1 MLARKAIPNKKQR
14 KNTLWKS
21 QFMPEVR
28 VVNVSKKFG
37 KITAVDNVSV
47 TIQDK
52 EYFSLLG
59 PSGCGKTTLLR
70 LIAGLIEPDSGD
82 IYIGGKLVNDVPP
95 EDRDIGF
102 VFQTFAL
109 FPHMTAWTNVTY
121 GPKVKGFDMKEATTI
136 GHEVLEMV
144 KLHERLDA
152 YPSELSGGMMQ
163 RVAVA
168 RALAAGA
175 RLLLMDEPLGQLD
188 AKVRNAIRYDIR
200 RMATDLGLTGIHVTH
215 DQSEAMAISDRIAV
229 MRKGKIL
236 QVGTPQELY
245 MKPDSIFV
253 AHFIGE
259 SNFLEGYVSKKTH
272 EKAIVE
278 LREGAQIEA
287 VNGETVEGK
296 KVVLSIR
303 PETLILEEGLEEGTN
318 VVMGTV
324 GRVTFEG
331 PNMRYEIKLANDE
344 LIVVI
349 KSSLSGDW
357 LNMGQK
363 VKVFFPVE
371 NTHVFPYPGN
381 GLKEET
387 SVG

>member
-1 MLARKAIPNKKQR
+1 
-14 KNTLWKS
+14 
-21 QFMPEVR
+21 MPEVR
-28 VVNVSKKFG
+28 VVNLTKKFG
-37 KITAVDNVSV
+37 NIVAIDNVSL
-47 TIQDK
+47 TIKDQ

-70 LIAGLIEPDSGD
+70 LIAGLIEPDSGE
-82 IYIGGKLVNDVPP
+82 IYIGNREVTDVPP

-109 FPHMTAWTNVTY
+109 FPHMTAWDNVTY
-121 GPKVKGFDMKEATTI
+121 GPKVKGFDMKEATTV

-175 RLLLMDEPLGQLD
+175 QLLLMDEALGQLD
-188 AKVRNAIRYDIR
+188 AKVRTEIRYEIR
-200 RMATDLGLTGIHVTH
+200 RMAKDLKLTGIHVTH

-245 MKPDSIFV
+245 MHPESIFV

-259 SNFLEGYVSKKTH
+259 SNFLEGYVTEKTA
-272 EKAIVE
+272 EGNIVIE
-278 LREGAQIEA
+278 LREGTKVEA
-287 VNGETVEGK
+287 LNGSFSQDNH
-296 KVVLSIR
+296 VVLSMR
-303 PETLILEEGLEEGTN
+303 PETLIVEPGLQEGSN
-318 VVMGTV
+318 VISGTV
-324 GRVTFEG
+324 DRITFEG
-331 PNMRYEIKLANDE
+331 STVRYEIRLPNDE
-344 LIVVI
+344 IVVAVKPTLAGELLKQGEKI
-349 KSSLSGDW
+349 
-357 LNMGQK
+357 
-363 VKVFFPVE
+363 KVFLPVE
-371 NTHVFPYPGN
+371 YTHVFPYPEA
-381 GLKEET
+381 GLKEEL
-387 SVG
+387 SVT